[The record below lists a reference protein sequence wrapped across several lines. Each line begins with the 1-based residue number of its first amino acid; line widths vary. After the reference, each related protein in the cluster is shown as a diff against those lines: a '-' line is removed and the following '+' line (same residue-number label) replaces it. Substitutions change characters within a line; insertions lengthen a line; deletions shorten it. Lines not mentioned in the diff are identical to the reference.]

1 MALSL
6 NTIKVDDRQ
15 GDLATIVE
23 AAMRHGIRALSVWR
37 HQVAALGPTPAA
49 RLLRDAGVVL
59 SGYCRGGMMVADLA
73 HRQQAR
79 DDNHRA
85 LDEAM
90 ALGAPCL
97 VIVPG
102 GLPQYSRPGSAPSK
116 DITQA
121 RRMMVEELGELLL
134 RARTMGLPLALE
146 PLHPMLA
153 ADRGCVSMLRAAL
166 DICDDLDPGRSGA
179 LGVVVDV
186 YHCWWDPELQ
196 DQIRRA
202 GRERL
207 LGFQVSD
214 WLVPTTHLLN
224 DRGMMGEGIIEI
236 PAIRGWM
243 EAAGYA
249 GYAEVEIF
257 SQRWWEQPIHQVLAT
272 CLQSHRCAV

>member
-1 MALSL
+1 MWGPQLSGG
-6 NTIKVDDRQ
+6 TGR
-15 GDLATIVE
+15 
-23 AAMRHGIRALSVWR
+23 
-37 HQVAALGPTPAA
+37 VAARSFQFRSTRPRSAPQAQWKCPSAEIA
-49 RLLRDAGVVL
+49 RSIGRDVPGEGAGV
-59 SGYCRGGMMVADLA
+59 
-73 HRQQAR
+73 
-79 DDNHRA
+79 
-85 LDEAM
+85 
-90 ALGAPCL
+90 LG
-97 VIVPG
+97 
-102 GLPQYSRPGSAPSK
+102 SRPPRRAWR
-116 DITQA
+116 IA
-121 RRMMVEELGELLL
+121 RRF
-134 RARTMGLPLALE
+134 
-146 PLHPMLA
+146 A
-153 ADRGCVSMLRAAL
+153 ADHGCVSTLRAAL